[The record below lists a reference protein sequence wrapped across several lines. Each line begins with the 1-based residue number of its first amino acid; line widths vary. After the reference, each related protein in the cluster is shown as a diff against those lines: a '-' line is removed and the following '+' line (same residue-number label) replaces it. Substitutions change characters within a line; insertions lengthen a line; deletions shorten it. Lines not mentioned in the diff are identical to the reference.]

1 MLEEKNRGN
10 EFSNRDQL
18 KVPTKKKLKNP
29 YRRMQVKKKNK
40 ILESLKHLAK

>member
-18 KVPTKKKLKNP
+18 KVPTKKEL
-29 YRRMQVKKKNK
+29 K
-40 ILESLKHLAK
+40 ILTEECR